1 MDNQTGSGMMGI
13 LGASARAWRRSIGRT
28 IMAGTLASSV
38 LAGGVVA
45 GGVLLPVSAHAQ
57 ETTEARLRRIEAE
70 LRAVQ
75 RKVFPDGAGRVFAPE
90 IAPPVTGSGGSAA
103 ASSTTIVDM
112 LSRIDTIEAQLKR
125 LTAQGEEAQNR
136 VGKLERR
143 LVALETAPAASST
156 SAPPATGPMSVSGSS
171 AGGKSAS
178 AKPPAAKPPADKTP
192 VDGAV
197 ANPPRKPKPEAGAS
211 ADRVAAVRAIVM
223 PQTGDAG
230 EDEYLYG
237 YELWNAKFYPE
248 AQQQLQKFID
258 GHPRHKRL
266 SYARNL
272 LGRAFIDDGKP
283 GTAAQWFV
291 QNYQADKKGDR
302 APDSLLFLAVAM
314 TRLKETKRACVALT
328 ELKANFP
335 DAVAG
340 RLKGEYAR
348 TRTVSGCN

>member
-1 MDNQTGSGMMGI
+1 MDNQTGPGMMGI
-13 LGASARAWRRSIGRT
+13 LGASARHWRPRGRSVVL
-28 IMAGTLASSV
+28 AATLASAV
-38 LAGGVVA
+38 LAGVVA
-45 GGVLLPVSAHAQ
+45 SPAHAQ

-90 IAPPVTGSGGSAA
+90 IAPPVTGSGSFAA
-103 ASSTTIVDM
+103 PSSTTAADM
-112 LSRIDTIEAQLKR
+112 LSRIDAIEAQLKR
-125 LTAQGEEAQNR
+125 LTAQGEEGQNR
-136 VGKLERR
+136 LGKLEAR
-143 LVALETAPAASST
+143 LSKLEPAPADA
-156 SAPPATGPMSVSGSS
+156 APVGVPALD
-171 AGGKSAS
+171 AGKPDGQGVAPGK
-178 AKPPAAKPPADKTP
+178 PT
-192 VDGAV
+192 V
-197 ANPPRKPKPEAGAS
+197 APTTKPKPKPAPDIATKPS
-211 ADRVAAVRAIVM
+211 ADRVAAVKAIVM

-237 YELWNAKFYPE
+237 YELWNAKFFPE
-248 AQQQLQKFID
+248 SQQQLQKFMD
-258 GHPRHKRL
+258 GHPRHKRV

-272 LGRAFIDDGKP
+272 LGRAFLDDGKP

-302 APDSLLFLAVAM
+302 APDSLLYLAVAM

-340 RLKGEYAR
+340 RLKGDYAR
-348 TRTVSGCN
+348 TRSASGCN

>member
-13 LGASARAWRRSIGRT
+13 LGASAQPCRRSIGRA
-28 IMAGTLASSV
+28 IMAATLASSV
-38 LAGGVVA
+38 PGGVVA
-45 GGVLLPVSAHAQ
+45 GGVLLPVAAHAQ

-143 LVALETAPAASST
+143 LAALETAPAASST
-156 SAPPATGPMSVSGSS
+156 IAPPAAGPMGVSGSS
-171 AGGKSAS
+171 DAVKPAS
-178 AKPPAAKPPADKTP
+178 AKLPAARAPVDKTP
-192 VDGAV
+192 VDRAS
-197 ANPPRKPKPEAGAS
+197 ANAPRKPKPEAAAS

-258 GHPRHKRL
+258 GHPRHKHL

-272 LGRAFIDDGKP
+272 LGRAFLDDGKP

-302 APDSLLFLAVAM
+302 APDSLLYLAMAM

-340 RLKGEYAR
+340 RLKGDYAR
-348 TRTVSGCN
+348 TRTTSGCN